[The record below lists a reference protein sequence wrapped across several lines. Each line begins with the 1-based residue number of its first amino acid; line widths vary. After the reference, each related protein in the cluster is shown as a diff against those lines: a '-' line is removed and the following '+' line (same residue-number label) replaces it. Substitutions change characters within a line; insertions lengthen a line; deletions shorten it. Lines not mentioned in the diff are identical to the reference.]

1 METLMNA
8 TPIQPHHGPWLTSLV
23 ALLCS
28 AVTACHSGAVV
39 NARASTTALAD
50 RSEVNSLIGVAPA
63 APFDEVAITPMETVG
78 APATD

>member
-8 TPIQPHHGPWLTSLV
+8 TPIQPHNGPWLTSLV
-23 ALLCS
+23 ALLCA

-50 RSEVNSLIGVAPA
+50 RGEVNSLIGVAPA